1 MEKKFNKAQFAKA
14 EINLSEIMS
23 KILDG
28 YFFPYEAFKRLRCI
42 PTKTYSLLSFLPT
55 VFSYYSRSAQ
65 KLHCKSSENFI
76 LCVKKPFKIRYPA
89 AYLVF
94 LGNCHTTFYMHLNS
108 YVKTGRLKAVWFKR
122 EKLSLLNLGNWD
134 LFRKYFTYF
143 LEYFFMNVNNL
154 G

>member
-1 MEKKFNKAQFAKA
+1 MAILYNQCFIKLIKLKCGKKFNKAQFAKA

-65 KLHCKSSENFI
+65 KLHCKSCI
-76 LCVKKPFKIRYPA
+76 LCVKKTLQNPQSSCLFSI
-89 AYLVF
+89 F
-94 LGNCHTTFYMHLNS
+94 G
-108 YVKTGRLKAVWFKR
+108 
-122 EKLSLLNLGNWD
+122 KLSYYILYAFERLC
-134 LFRKYFTYF
+134 
-143 LEYFFMNVNNL
+143 
-154 G
+154 